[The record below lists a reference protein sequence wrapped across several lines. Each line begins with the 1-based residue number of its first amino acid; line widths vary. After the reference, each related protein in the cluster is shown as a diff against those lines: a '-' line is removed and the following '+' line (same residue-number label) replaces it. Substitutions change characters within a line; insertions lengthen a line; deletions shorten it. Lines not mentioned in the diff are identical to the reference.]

1 MKTFLFTFFLTVPA
15 FAWQITLDRTN
26 HIGIRKIDI
35 LKQDKGEYFFG
46 SKNLGKTLPPKILT
60 AWKEIEK
67 GPTKSSNPQMCAS
80 GKFVFIKK
88 DNKHE
93 QRREGCTEGDAYGR
107 LIQNLEDI
115 RTYANG
121 N

>member
-1 MKTFLFTFFLTVPA
+1 MAFLISSPA

-26 HIGIRKIDI
+26 HLGIRNIDI
-35 LKQDKGEYFFG
+35 LKQENGEYFFG
-46 SKNLGKTLPPKILT
+46 SRNLGKTLPSKILK

-67 GPTKSSNPQMCAS
+67 GPAKSSSPQMCSS
-80 GKFVFIKK
+80 GKFVFTKK

-93 QRREGCTEGDAYGR
+93 QRREGCTEGDTYGH

-115 RTYANG
+115 RNYANG
-121 N
+121 I